1 MWDQS
6 QNQSS
11 HRSPADVMRRP
22 LRLVAAALIIGVIA
36 ASCSFSKAQVPAPDS
51 ATPPPAGVP
60 LSDQDN
66 VSPYPL
72 LERLG
77 RWNGTTFAPV
87 TAGSISGGHVIVMTH
102 GWAVGFLD
110 TYEALQAKSPTLVD
124 MWDPGMAD
132 PKTGELL
139 ADNFITLA
147 TSLQAADPTA
157 AILFYSWVDQSAT
170 NLSAFAAYAPE
181 RATEINGHRMATA
194 IDQVLTD
201 GFTANDGQVHL
212 IGHSFGANVATTA
225 ALALTESPRQ
235 LTLFDSPEVDIARFG
250 GAKNDLRYKL
260 TRLDIGREEGE
271 TFVDN
276 YVSEVGEAYHGY
288 PGLGQIVDVRLAPP
302 TSDNGGEKHEFPIG
316 WYAGT
321 TIASSTVGYRWSP
334 LAGGNDSGLG
344 SLYEQTSPTT
354 PLELAQIEGP
364 PISNVGSEVAYDTT
378 PLTIASNG
386 GTGGGVT
393 FRSGSPDVVNVDFAT
408 DQDSLW
414 LTFDL
419 SVSGPSTD
427 AVHLFVDG
435 RERSMMSMPSA
446 GTGADGRFVILY
458 DVSPGSHVLS
468 VALEG
473 SGAQVG
479 SPTGVVGIDALAIVS
494 TADIDR
500 NFTPA
505 QTRRLVTWAIVIIL
519 IAIALF
525 LALVIWVVVQVV
537 RSVMHRRRERS
548 VTSH

>member
-6 QNQSS
+6 PSQSS
-11 HRSPADVMRRP
+11 HRSPAEVIRRS
-22 LRLVAAALIIGVIA
+22 LRVAAAALIIGVLVS
-36 ASCSFSKAQVPAPDS
+36 SCSFSKAQVPAPDS
-51 ATPPPAGVP
+51 ATPPPSGVP
-60 LSDQDN
+60 VSDQDD
-66 VSPYPL
+66 VSPFPL

-87 TAGSISGGHVIVMTH
+87 TADSISGGHVIVMTH

-110 TYEALQAKSPTLVD
+110 TYEALQANSTTLVD
-124 MWDPGMAD
+124 MWDPGMTD

-147 TSLQAADPTA
+147 TALQSADPGA

-194 IDQVLTD
+194 IDQVLSD
-201 GFTANDGQVHL
+201 GFVERNGQVHL

-225 ALALTESPRQ
+225 ALALSTPPRQ
-235 LTLFDSPEVDIARFG
+235 LTLFDSPEVNIARFG

-260 TRLDIGREEGE
+260 TRLDIGRDVGE

-276 YVSEVGEAYHGY
+276 YVSEVGEEYHGY
-288 PGLGQIVDVRLAPP
+288 PGLGQIVDTRLAPP

-321 TIASSTVGYRWSP
+321 TVAPSTVGYRWSP
-334 LAGGNDSGLG
+334 LAGANDSALG
-344 SLYEQTSPTT
+344 SLYEQISPTT
-354 PLELAQIEGP
+354 PLDLAQIEGP
-364 PISNVGSEVAYDTT
+364 PAPNVGSQVAYDTT

-386 GTGGGVT
+386 GAGGGVM
-393 FRSGSPDVVNVDFAT
+393 FRSGGPNVVNVDFAT

-419 SVSGPSTD
+419 AVNGPSLD
-427 AVHLFVDG
+427 ELHLFIDG
-435 RERSMMSMPSA
+435 RERSMMAMPSD
-446 GTGADGRFVILY
+446 GTGADGRFLILY

-473 SGAQVG
+473 ADGQTGIG
-479 SPTGVVGIDALAIVS
+479 SGVVGIDSLAVVS
-494 TADIDR
+494 TTDIDR
-500 NFTPA
+500 NLTPA
-505 QTRRLVTWAIVIIL
+505 QTRRLVTWALVVIIVVL
-519 IAIALF
+519 VLLLVLVVWIA
-525 LALVIWVVVQVV
+525 V
-537 RSVMHRRRERS
+537 RIIRGIRRRHQARTL
-548 VTSH
+548 TSP